1 MHGPLR
7 GFFWIST
14 KWMQQAKALELVV
27 WYLDRVRKEKESE
40 LKNAERKEKEA
51 EEKSKGAFPEGWT
64 SWRGARNEVREQWKE
79 LKNSEID
86 LGLLYLST
94 CCRLIGRGRSRAG
107 GRLLCPHRMG
117 DEQKDDEQMDE
128 QEENFYDDEEEL
140 KVYTQKDYDDAEEI
154 MTRNESHGRLRA
166 GELELARQWERQHPE
181 VNPGSSSSSIG
192 TEASYELVE
201 QMQSRSASERRA
213 TAERSEM
220 KEERKQGVETMTD
233 PTGSGID
240 LFNSPGGEDAT
251 RRNAEQLGQVLAEQ
265 QCGTARPG
273 RQEGKY
279 MDRSKGPAIAMGRS
293 KGKYLDRSERK
304 AKTPT
309 LVPAAA
315 NDEVREVA
323 EAAAVKAY
331 IRAVSKYHKR
341 LCQCGNEAATGCD
354 KCGRCCSGCER
365 HGRKA
370 KGGKVESSKSSGSSE
385 SDEEEEGKP
394 WRGASEEA
402 KEWWRP
408 KNSKGEVSEW
418 WSARGFHPRAEQKG
432 DGGSSSTDAAPPPPT
447 ADAEEDHAMDQHEDV
462 IKDEDD
468 LNDRMRILV
477 MMLEQ
482 KKKSKK
488 KKKQERHDTDT
499 EAQDLRTLREARD
512 LLELRDLR
520 KKTANWEPWKI
531 QKEKND
537 RAQALRTQ
545 KAAVEAAGDIRGS
558 QMEADGAPEEDEG
571 ARRGTRG
578 GRRSHEADGAPYVPD
593 VSEDEGARRD
603 I

>member
-1 MHGPLR
+1 
-7 GFFWIST
+7 
-14 KWMQQAKALELVV
+14 
-27 WYLDRVRKEKESE
+27 
-40 LKNAERKEKEA
+40 
-51 EEKSKGAFPEGWT
+51 
-64 SWRGARNEVREQWKE
+64 
-79 LKNSEID
+79 
-86 LGLLYLST
+86 
-94 CCRLIGRGRSRAG
+94 
-107 GRLLCPHRMG
+107 
-117 DEQKDDEQMDE
+117 
-128 QEENFYDDEEEL
+128 
-140 KVYTQKDYDDAEEI
+140 
-154 MTRNESHGRLRA
+154 
-166 GELELARQWERQHPE
+166 
-181 VNPGSSSSSIG
+181 
-192 TEASYELVE
+192 VE

-213 TAERSEM
+213 IAERSEM
-220 KEERKQGVETMTD
+220 GEERKQGVEAMKD
-233 PTGSGID
+233 PTCGGIY
-240 LFNSPGGEDAT
+240 LLNSPGGEDAS
-251 RRNAEQLGQVLAEQ
+251 RRHAEQI
-265 QCGTARPG
+265 ARPG

-365 HGRKA
+365 HGRK
-370 KGGKVESSKSSGSSE
+370 VESSKSSGSSE

-418 WSARGFHPRAEQKG
+418 WSARGFHPLAEQKG
-432 DGGSSSTDAAPPPPT
+432 DGGSSSTDAAPPPPR

-537 RAQALRTQ
+537 RAQALLAQ

-558 QMEADGAPEEDEG
+558 QMEADGAPEESEE

-578 GRRSHEADGAPYVPD
+578 GRRSHEADGEPYVPD